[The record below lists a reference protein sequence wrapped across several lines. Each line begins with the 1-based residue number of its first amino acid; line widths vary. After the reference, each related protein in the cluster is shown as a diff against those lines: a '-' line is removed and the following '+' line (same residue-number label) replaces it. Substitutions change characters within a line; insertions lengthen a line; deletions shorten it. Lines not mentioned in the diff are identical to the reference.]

1 MAKGLEAVKHALKQE
16 FEGIEIHEEVDSVN
30 HEFVLNFDIETLP
43 YQVRVSMA
51 YDEDYG
57 SGQVD
62 TDLTK
67 LPIMLL
73 RSSSG
78 KVRVFR
84 RGISSI

>member
-1 MAKGLEAVKHALKQE
+1 MARGLEAVKRALKQE
-16 FEGIEIHEEVDSVN
+16 FEGIEIHEEVDGVN
-30 HEFVLNFDIETLP
+30 HEFILTFDVETFP

-51 YDEDYG
+51 YDQDYG

-62 TDLTK
+62 TDLAK

-84 RGISSI
+84 RGIISI

>member
-1 MAKGLEAVKHALKQE
+1 MGKGLEAVKHALKQE
-16 FEGIEIHEEVDSVN
+16 FEGIEIHEEVDTVN
-30 HEFVLNFDIETLP
+30 SEFILNFEVETLP

-73 RSSSG
+73 RSGSG

-84 RGISSI
+84 RGMSSI